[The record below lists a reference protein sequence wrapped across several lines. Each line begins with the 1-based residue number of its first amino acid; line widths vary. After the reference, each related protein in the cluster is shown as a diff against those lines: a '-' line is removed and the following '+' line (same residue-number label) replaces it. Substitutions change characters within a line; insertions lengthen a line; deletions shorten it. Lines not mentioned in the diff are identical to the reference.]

1 MAPVRLTP
9 HSPYTAVVMSHTFNR
24 INMLRQLLTLV
35 FLLIFLNTVLSRSTD
50 TPISFTGCFLK
61 DCSAFDNDSTIRF
74 GFLEVLEN
82 RDRTEGKKLK
92 LAFVI
97 LESLSKEPKAP
108 LLFLSGGPGSES
120 IKNVNKWKSHFL
132 RLDRDIILTDFR
144 GIGYSSKPFCEGLT
158 EDYFNI
164 VAANFTPEEEQ
175 QAKMKVV
182 FNCFDSL
189 GSQGFE
195 FDQYRSQS
203 IVHDLESL
211 RRSLGYKQWNLYGG
225 SYGTRLGQTY
235 LRDAPEGVRAFVSE
249 ATHPVGINVLGNEVS
264 SYRQSLNEIFELC
277 QNSPTCEGQFAKL
290 TARFYSAIEKLK
302 NQPIVLV
309 DKNFPNGKFYID
321 FQNAHQIFQ
330 QLLYFRSFYVAF
342 PWLVKALE
350 NEDYEAFRN
359 IVYFLRERIDHISMV
374 NYLMVLRNEAFA
386 NVTLSNL
393 QTTDPL
399 YNALAFTEAD
409 YDIFHQ
415 MDFIPYDSIEKKPV
429 TSDIPTLILA
439 GSLDPI
445 SPPQHGKFVHQNLP
459 NSYYMEFAGMGHGVM
474 SSDCAK
480 KITIEFLNQPIL
492 EPDRQCLERLTET
505 QIEFLPNIYENGK
518 ITTML
523 RQMVLNFDIRLLLPL
538 SLAFILWIVSM
549 ILALINF
556 FRQRKGQADA
566 VRTRFII
573 RLTSTFICFL
583 FFGLA
588 WFVYVTVEN
597 HELLILVGL
606 VNQASFLFLLSPLII
621 IGSLFSIFLLIKNW
635 NILDGKS
642 DKVLNTALTVVH
654 LMVIFILFTFDL
666 FPA

>member
-1 MAPVRLTP
+1 M
-9 HSPYTAVVMSHTFNR
+9 F
-24 INMLRQLLTLV
+24 RQLLSLV
-35 FLLIFLNTVLSRSTD
+35 FILIFLNAASSQNED
-50 TPISFTGCFLK
+50 SPISFTGCFLK
-61 DCSAFDNDSTIRF
+61 DCSEFDNDSTIRF

-82 RDRTEGKKLK
+82 RDSTEGKKLK

-97 LESLSKEPKAP
+97 LESLSKESKAP

-120 IKNVNKWKSHFL
+120 IKNINRWKSHFL
-132 RLDRDIILTDFR
+132 RQERDIILTDFR
-144 GIGYSSKPFCEGLT
+144 GIGYSSNPICDGLT
-158 EDYFNI
+158 DDYFNV

-189 GSQGFE
+189 RSRGFE
-195 FDQYRSQS
+195 FGQYRSKV

-249 ATHPVGINVLGNEVS
+249 ATHPVGVNVLGNEVS
-264 SYRQSLNEIFELC
+264 SYRQSLNELFELC
-277 QNSPTCEGQFAKL
+277 QNNPTCEGQFANL
-290 TARFYSAIEKLK
+290 TVRFYSMVEKLK
-302 NQPIVLV
+302 DQPIILE
-309 DKNFPNGKFYID
+309 DKNFPTGKFYID
-321 FQNAHQIFQ
+321 FQNTHQIFQ

-350 NEDYEAFRN
+350 NEDYEAFKN
-359 IVYFLRERIDHISMV
+359 IVYFLRERIDHVSMA

-386 NVTLSNL
+386 NVTLSKV
-393 QTTDPL
+393 QRIDPL
-399 YNALAFTEAD
+399 NNALAFTEAD
-409 YDIFHQ
+409 YHIFHQ
-415 MDFIPYDSIEKKPV
+415 MDFIPYDSIEKNPV

-445 SPPQHGKFVHQNLP
+445 SPPQHGKFVHQNFS
-459 NSYYMEFAGMGHGVM
+459 NSYYMEFTGMGHGVM

-480 KITIEFLNQPIL
+480 KITSAFLDQPTL
-492 EPDRQCLERLTET
+492 EPDRQCLERLTES
-505 QIEFLPNIYENGK
+505 QIAFLPNIYENGK

-523 RQMVLNFDIRLLLPL
+523 RQMALNLELRLLLPL
-538 SLAFILWIVSM
+538 GLAFILWIISM
-549 ILALINF
+549 IQASINF
-556 FRQRKGQADA
+556 FRQKKGQANA

-573 RLTSTFICFL
+573 RLTSTLICFL
-583 FFGLA
+583 FLGLG
-588 WFVYVTVEN
+588 WFVYVTVAN

-606 VNQASFLFLLSPLII
+606 VNHARFLFWLSPLII
-621 IGSLFSIFLLIKNW
+621 IGALCSIYLLIKNW
-635 NILDGKS
+635 NIMDQNS
-642 DKVLNTALTVVH
+642 DKFLNTALTVVH